1 MRFSFKQVR
10 HFLATVDAGQVS
22 LAAIALNVSQSA
34 VTTALQQLEGEL
46 GVSLFDRGPSG
57 MCLTLEG
64 ARFVQHA
71 RNIMA
76 AVNEAVSSPLTE
88 DTSHTG
94 RVRVGVTYT
103 VAGYFLPRHLAR
115 FSRTYPGI
123 KVDLVEL
130 PRGAIETGIVD
141 RTLDIAVMLVSNL
154 QNRRDTTY
162 ETLVYSRRRLWLS
175 VEHPLLRASAL
186 TFEDIAKEPYIMLTV
201 DEAGARPRSVTGS
214 RPVFAHERS
223 SAPPRSRPCAAWSP
237 PEWASRSSP
246 TWCTGHGRS
255 TASASSCDPWLP
267 TSPAWTLVLSGLRNA
282 SRLRQPSCFVNSL
295 ASTSVGLRV
304 DGCRNDSPARVVSH
318 PSFAG

>member
-1 MRFSFKQVR
+1 MRLSFKQVR

-34 VTTALQQLEGEL
+34 VTTALQQLEAEL

-57 MCLTLEG
+57 MHLTLEG

-71 RNIMA
+71 RNVMA

-130 PRGAIETGIVD
+130 PRDAIERGIVN

-175 VEHPLLRASAL
+175 VEHPLLRASTL
-186 TFEDIAKEPYIMLTV
+186 TLEDIAKEPYIMLT
-201 DEAGARPRSVTGS
+201 R
-214 RPVFAHERS
+214 
-223 SAPPRSRPCAAWSP
+223 
-237 PEWASRSSP
+237 
-246 TWCTGHGRS
+246 
-255 TASASSCDPWLP
+255 
-267 TSPAWTLVLSGLRNA
+267 
-282 SRLRQPSCFVNSL
+282 
-295 ASTSVGLRV
+295 
-304 DGCRNDSPARVVSH
+304 
-318 PSFAG
+318 

>member
-1 MRFSFKQVR
+1 MRLSFKQVR

-34 VTTALQQLEGEL
+34 VTTALQQLEAEL

-57 MCLTLEG
+57 MHLTLEG

-130 PRGAIETGIVD
+130 PREAIEGGIVN

-175 VEHPLLRASAL
+175 VEHPLLRASAPTL
-186 TFEDIAKEPYIMLTV
+186 EDIAKEPYIMLTV
-201 DEAGARPRSVTGS
+201 DEAGKTAERYWKPTGLRPRTIIRTSSVEAVRGMVAAGMGVTILSDMVYRPWSLDGQRIEL
-214 RPVFAHERS
+214 RPVAANIPSMDIGLVWNKKREPS
-223 SAPPRSRPCAAWSP
+223 SATKLFREFFS
-237 PEWASRSSP
+237 
-246 TWCTGHGRS
+246 
-255 TASASSCDPWLP
+255 LNF
-267 TSPAWTLVLSGLRNA
+267 SGA
-282 SRLRQPSCFVNSL
+282 
-295 ASTSVGLRV
+295 T
-304 DGCRNDSPARVVSH
+304 H
-318 PSFAG
+318 

>member
-1 MRFSFKQVR
+1 MRLSFKQVR

-34 VTTALQQLEGEL
+34 VTTALQQLEAEL

-57 MCLTLEG
+57 MHLTLEG

-130 PRGAIETGIVD
+130 PREVIERGIVD

-175 VEHPLLRASAL
+175 VEHPLLRASTL
-186 TFEDIAKEPYIMLTV
+186 TLEDVAKEP
-201 DEAGARPRSVTGS
+201 
-214 RPVFAHERS
+214 
-223 SAPPRSRPCAAWSP
+223 
-237 PEWASRSSP
+237 
-246 TWCTGHGRS
+246 
-255 TASASSCDPWLP
+255 
-267 TSPAWTLVLSGLRNA
+267 
-282 SRLRQPSCFVNSL
+282 
-295 ASTSVGLRV
+295 
-304 DGCRNDSPARVVSH
+304 
-318 PSFAG
+318 